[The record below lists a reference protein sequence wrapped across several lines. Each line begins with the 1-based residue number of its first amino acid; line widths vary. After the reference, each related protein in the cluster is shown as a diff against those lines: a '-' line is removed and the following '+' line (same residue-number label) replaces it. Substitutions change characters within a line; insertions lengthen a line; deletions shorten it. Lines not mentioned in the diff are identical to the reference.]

1 MFWNGDLGP
10 SRKSAIE
17 IREKVSQKLDFMRK
31 FDWIRGEASQKPDT
45 MRKFDWIK
53 GEARQKPGSKG
64 KFGWNR

>member
-1 MFWNGDLGP
+1 METTEPRESAPTVFLFWNGDLGT

-45 MRKFDWIK
+45 KRKFDW
-53 GEARQKPGSKG
+53 
-64 KFGWNR
+64 NR